1 MEEASNVLF
10 RIGPLEVTSAVTTM
24 WAIILVLTV
33 LSWLATR
40 RLKEVPGP
48 LQSAAE
54 IAVGKLR
61 DYYEGLLGKRKARK
75 YFPVFATFF
84 IYIIVCNYSGLLPG
98 AGHVKGFALPT
109 ASLSVTAGL
118 ATVAF
123 FTTHVIGIRERGLKH
138 YFLSFAQ
145 PLYLCFLMLPLNLI
159 EQFVR
164 PASLALRLY
173 GNMYG
178 EETVTE
184 KLYEIFPIGV
194 PLIFRKRPRTRKNN
208 PYTRKHYLGGT
219 NYGIRNY
226 RTGSRARAGSHR
238 RRHRNRTGLDR
249 FKGYGRDRPSAR
261 GRRQHPRRA
270 GHLPGSDGSADDLR
284 HAGRLHADRQ
294 DLSGRTRKLSA
305 GVDAGRRDM
314 DSEEAEGC

>member
-1 MEEASNVLF
+1 MEHASNVLF
-10 RIGPLEVTSAVTTM
+10 SIGPLEVTSAVTTM
-24 WAIILVLTV
+24 WAIIAVLTL

-40 RLKEVPGP
+40 SLKEVPGP

-54 IAVGKLR
+54 IAIEKLR
-61 DYYEGLLGKRKARK
+61 NYYEELLGREHARK

-98 AGHVKGFALPT
+98 AGHLKGFALPT

-123 FTTHVIGIRERGLKH
+123 FTTHVIGVRERGLKH

-164 PASLALRLY
+164 PASLALRLF

-184 KLYEIFPIGV
+184 NLYEIFPIGV
-194 PLIFRKRPRTRKNN
+194 PLIMNV
-208 PYTRKHYLGGT
+208 
-219 NYGIRNY
+219 
-226 RTGSRARAGSHR
+226 
-238 RRHRNRTGLDR
+238 
-249 FKGYGRDRPSAR
+249 
-261 GRRQHPRRA
+261 
-270 GHLPGSDGSADDLR
+270 
-284 HAGRLHADRQ
+284 
-294 DLSGRTRKLSA
+294 LSLLFCLLQAMVFTMLLSIY
-305 GVDAGRRDM
+305 V
-314 DSEEAEGC
+314 SEAIEEE